1 MKEEPPAYVPKP
13 VGLRPATG
21 NSAAPQVS
29 STDSAAKSMVQ
40 SEIKEQR
47 TMPEESPKQ
56 MELFEDV
63 LLSPKARL
71 RHRII
76 GQLFDTYWLVEY
88 DDKFYIIDQHAA
100 HEKVLYE
107 KLLKEYAK

>member
-1 MKEEPPAYVPKP
+1 FETVYKQQQSVKQSASYVKEEPLAYVPKP

-29 STDSAAKSMVQ
+29 SIDSAAKSMVQ

-56 MELFEDV
+56 
-63 LLSPKARL
+63 
-71 RHRII
+71 
-76 GQLFDTYWLVEY
+76 
-88 DDKFYIIDQHAA
+88 
-100 HEKVLYE
+100 
-107 KLLKEYAK
+107 